1 MKTEHMAQIAEW
13 MKLAIDFR
21 NDEEKLAEIKQEVR
35 DFALK
40 FPLPSDSDI

>member
-1 MKTEHMAQIAEW
+1 MAQIAEW

-21 NDEEKLAEIKQEVR
+21 DDEEKLAKIKQEVR

-40 FPLPSDSDI
+40 FPLPSDQEN